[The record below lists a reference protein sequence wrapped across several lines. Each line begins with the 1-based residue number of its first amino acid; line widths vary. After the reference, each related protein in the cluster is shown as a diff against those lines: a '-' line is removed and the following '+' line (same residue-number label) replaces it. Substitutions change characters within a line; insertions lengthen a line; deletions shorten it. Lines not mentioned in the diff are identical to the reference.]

1 MYIETDPCRFSNF
14 LSGLTPIHSLLP
26 NSFQLNLFA
35 DPPPPKPIR
44 YNLLQKHRG
53 EAYSRRSH
61 PERMPVPSDHRES
74 RDLTQALN
82 PLAATLA
89 ENHLVSP
96 IIATLP
102 KKGVSNACV
111 CHTSETPLGLLLSP
125 ANLAVYLLSH
135 WPELANRP
143 GRISPCFP
151 STFNC
156 RPLLFC
162 SSTGPV
168 HFAVLSG
175 GRRKDGEMNERHK
188 GQGNALTRRTLTRLE
203 CAARR

>member
-1 MYIETDPCRFSNF
+1 VYIETDPCRFSNF

-111 CHTSETPLGLLLSP
+111 CDTSETPRGLLL
-125 ANLAVYLLSH
+125 
-135 WPELANRP
+135 RP
-143 GRISPCFP
+143 RISQSTYSLIGRSLRTGLGVSLHAFL

-168 HFAVLSG
+168 HFAVQSG